1 MKKYLKGFSLLEI
14 LTTLLVMVTISL
26 IVIPAYNGLRTN
38 SDVHAA
44 RRLLED
50 IELKQREHFI
60 KKGSWGLTTEDLL
73 LSGSID
79 IVSGLSTSPSVVSV
93 HEYSDKSL
101 GIAVFVSN
109 NMCAYRVVYDP
120 LTGDPSTTRESSA
133 SVCLAALA
141 KQ

>member
-38 SDVHAA
+38 SDVHAT

-60 KKGSWGLTTEDLL
+60 KKGTWGLTTEDLL

-120 LTGDPSTTRESSA
+120 LTGNPSTTRESSA

>member
-1 MKKYLKGFSLLEI
+1 MRKCPKGFSLLEI
-14 LTTLLVMVTISL
+14 LTTLLVMVTVSL

-38 SDVHAA
+38 SDVHSS

-73 LSGSID
+73 LSGNID
-79 IVSGLSTSPSVVSV
+79 LVSGSSTSPSVVSV

-101 GIAVFVSN
+101 GIAVFVSDN
-109 NMCAYRVVYDP
+109 VCAYRVVYDP
-120 LTGDPSTTRESSA
+120 LTGNPSTTRESA
-133 SVCLAALA
+133 TGTCMAALA

>member
-1 MKKYLKGFSLLEI
+1 MKKCSKGFSLLEI
-14 LTTLLVMVTISL
+14 LTTLLVMVIISL
-26 IVIPAYNGLRTN
+26 VVVPSYNGLRSN
-38 SDVHAA
+38 SDVLAA

-60 KKGSWGLTTEDLL
+60 KKGIWGLTAEDLL
-73 LSGSID
+73 LSGNIELVPGS
-79 IVSGLSTSPSVVSV
+79 STSSSVVSV

-109 NMCAYRVVYDP
+109 NMCVYRIVYDP
-120 LTGDPSTTRESSA
+120 LTGYSSTTRESSSGA
-133 SVCLAALA
+133 CLAAMA

>member
-38 SDVHAA
+38 SDVHAT
-44 RRLLED
+44 RRLLEA

-60 KKGSWGLTTEDLL
+60 KKGTWGLTTEDLL

-120 LTGDPSTTRESSA
+120 LTGNPSTTRESSA

>member
-1 MKKYLKGFSLLEI
+1 VKKYLKGFSLLEI

-38 SDVHAA
+38 SDVHAT
-44 RRLLED
+44 RRLLEA

-60 KKGSWGLTTEDLL
+60 KKGTWGLTTEDLL

-120 LTGDPSTTRESSA
+120 LTGNPSTTRESSA

>member
-1 MKKYLKGFSLLEI
+1 VKKYLKGFSLLEI

-38 SDVHAA
+38 SDVHAT

-60 KKGSWGLTTEDLL
+60 KKGTWGLTTEDLL

-120 LTGDPSTTRESSA
+120 LTGNPSTTRESSA